1 MSDENKKV
9 VSEEQQTP
17 AQVQIVDQTN
27 PETTQ
32 TINEENAAEVAVE
45 TVESVFDQE
54 IDYNTKSL
62 KELVDLFNQLLE
74 TENHQVIYKNAEV
87 IKATFYKTLKK
98 EKIAGGYAV
107 VENPVLESD
116 VAGEDLQNE
125 LSQNPFQD
133 IENEFKSIY
142 SKYKSLRATFVQEQ
156 EKKKEDNYKEKLA
169 IIEEL
174 KSLIEKQ
181 DDPNKTFPEFR
192 NLQNKWRSVGPVPQ
206 ANHADIYNTYKL
218 YEEKFYDYVKISK
231 DLRDLDFKKNLD
243 VKLALCQKAEDLIN
257 EDNVVEAF
265 KKLQKLHEEWKEYG
279 PVDKENREQIW
290 ERFRQATSAVN
301 KKHQAYFEGQKE
313 VQKENLAKKTAL
325 CEKVEEIAQREI
337 TDSNMWNTLSKEIE
351 SIQKE
356 WKTIGFASK
365 KDNQKIYDRFRAAC
379 DNFFA
384 RKRDFYVEFKS
395 VMQENIDKKI
405 KLCEEAEALQ
415 DSTDWKKATD
425 QLINLQKLWKE
436 SGPVSRKKS
445 DQIWKRFRAAC
456 DHFFENK
463 NKHFGTQDVEFDKNL
478 EAKLALIEEVKNY
491 VSESDSADLAAFKDF
506 QKRWESIGFV
516 PFKMKD
522 KVSEAYN
529 SALSEKFGDVKNQ
542 LSERRPRR
550 SNRQERGNRQDR
562 APRSERDRLIQKFVK
577 IEQEIATYE
586 NNIGFFAKSKNADA
600 LLEGL
605 RKKIDVAKEELKQI
619 EEQIKVIDNQVE
631 E

>member
-156 EKKKEDNYKEKLA
+156 DKKKEDNYKEKLA

-174 KSLIEKQ
+174 KTLIEKQ

-243 VKLALCQKAEDLIN
+243 AKLALCQKAEDLIN

-337 TDSNMWNTLSKEIE
+337 TDSNMWNSLSKEIE

-478 EAKLALIEEVKNY
+478 EAKLALIEEIKNY

-522 KVSEAYN
+522 KVAEAYN

>member
-142 SKYKSLRATFVQEQ
+142 SKYKSLRANFVQEQ

-174 KSLIEKQ
+174 KTLIEKQ

-478 EAKLALIEEVKNY
+478 EAKLALIEEIKNY
-491 VSESDSADLAAFKDF
+491 VSESDSADLTAFKDF

-522 KVSEAYN
+522 KVAEAYN

-542 LSERRPRR
+542 LSERKPRR

>member
-174 KSLIEKQ
+174 KTLIEKQ

-436 SGPVSRKKS
+436 SGPVSRNKS

-478 EAKLALIEEVKNY
+478 EAKLALIEEIKNY

-522 KVSEAYN
+522 KVAEAYN